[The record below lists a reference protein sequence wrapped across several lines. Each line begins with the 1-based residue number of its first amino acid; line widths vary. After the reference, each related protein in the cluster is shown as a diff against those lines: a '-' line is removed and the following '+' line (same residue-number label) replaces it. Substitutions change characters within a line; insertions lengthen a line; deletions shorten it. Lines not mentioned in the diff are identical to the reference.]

1 MKEQNNTIYYKKKII
16 PETVFIDT
24 NDYFTCKTMSDLLD
38 PRCQRIKLSDLSLM
52 KQKNNFEFDIEI
64 PLEDI
69 NSDNFHIEKL
79 LKNPV
84 MQKDFQSDVRIKIIV
99 YPNTR
104 DSDTIFTISNK
115 IIFSETD
122 RFFYNILNYDE
133 NGELFYTSSLNN
145 NGEPEFKESIL
156 PTNIYFYQSK
166 MDNYH
171 WRYLEPDDET
181 LTQFFM
187 ENQINPLLNEKKD
200 IDLTLMNFN
209 FN

>member
-1 MKEQNNTIYYKKKII
+1 MTEQNNTIYYKKKII
-16 PETVFIDT
+16 PDTVFIDI
-24 NDYFTCKTMSDLLD
+24 NDYFICKNMSDLLD
-38 PRCQRIKLSDLSLM
+38 PRCQKIKLSDLSTM

-64 PLEDI
+64 PRENI
-69 NSDNFHIEKL
+69 KPDNFYIEGL
-79 LKNPV
+79 LKHQIT
-84 MQKDFQSDVRIKIIV
+84 QKDFKSNVRIKIII

-104 DSDTIFTISNK
+104 ESDTIFTISNK

-122 RFFYNILNYDE
+122 RFFYNIFNYDE

-171 WRYLEPDDET
+171 WRYIEPNDET

-187 ENQINPLLNEKKD
+187 ENQINPLLNERKD